1 MISLAAGLLILLQL
15 RLRLLL
21 RGGSSGRGGPSS
33 RRTSMLV
40 RVIVLAALA
49 LWLSFTVSGLLSRV
63 VSGPLG
69 RLLLAPLLTWL
80 SSWGTLLLFLLAMPT
95 VLGALTYKSD
105 LKLLLLTPLSPRL
118 ILAEKFCSVLGGFRL
133 PLLVMGL
140 LILLGVGQALDLG
153 LGYDLAALAALLLL
167 PIA

>member
-1 MISLAAGLLILLQL
+1 MSAVAAGLLILLQL

-33 RRTSMLV
+33 RRTSVLV

-95 VLGALTYKSD
+95 VLGALTYRSD

-118 ILAEKFCSVLGGFRL
+118 RQACLRNIRQSTRTRGPGRIFTRRLLARSVAPLPWKPSFKSLICDPRNRL
-133 PLLVMGL
+133 
-140 LILLGVGQALDLG
+140 
-153 LGYDLAALAALLLL
+153 
-167 PIA
+167 